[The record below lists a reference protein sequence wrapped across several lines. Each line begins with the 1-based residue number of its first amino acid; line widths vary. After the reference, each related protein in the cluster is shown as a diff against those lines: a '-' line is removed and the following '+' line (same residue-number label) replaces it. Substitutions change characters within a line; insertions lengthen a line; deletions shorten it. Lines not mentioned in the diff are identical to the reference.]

1 MNLSE
6 NLPSKTA
13 EQVPDGPIN
22 DSGTNNVT
30 NDKLTTKE
38 LGLKK
43 NFLDVTELIRS
54 IQRAEGNPDCFRRA
68 KGYCD
73 QLGCAWRLYCLEKPQ
88 CLPY

>member
-1 MNLSE
+1 MNLFES
-6 NLPSKTA
+6 LPFKTVKQA
-13 EQVPDGPIN
+13 LNDPIK
-22 DSGTNNVT
+22 DTGSNNVT

-43 NFLDVTELIRS
+43 NFLDVIELIRS
-54 IQRAEGNPDCFRRA
+54 IQRTEGNPDCFRRA

-88 CLPY
+88 HLPY

>member
-1 MNLSE
+1 MNLSK

-13 EQVPDGPIN
+13 EQVPGDTIN

-30 NDKLTTKE
+30 NDKLTTKK

-54 IQRAEGNPDCFRRA
+54 IQRGEGNTDCFRRA
-68 KGYCD
+68 QGYCD

>member
-1 MNLSE
+1 MNLFS

-13 EQVPDGPIN
+13 KQVLDDTIN

-30 NDKLTTKE
+30 NDRLTTKE
-38 LGLKK
+38 LGLK

-54 IQRAEGNPDCFRRA
+54 IQRGEGNPDCFRRA
-68 KGYCD
+68 KGNCD
-73 QLGCAWRLYCLEKPQ
+73 QHGCAWRLYCLEKPQ